1 MREREGEKGES
12 VCEGGKKKVG
22 GWLGVWLCVSDEAVC
37 GIGKLAA
44 ESGRD
49 REGVEVVVV
58 ADQTER
64 KREKFG

>member
-1 MREREGEKGES
+1 M
-12 VCEGGKKKVG
+12 
-22 GWLGVWLCVSDEAVC
+22 C